1 MFHVCCLILLTADF
15 FFSWISLKTRS
26 SLQSITVDFSYSRSC
41 SEQGHLKSQMRVII
55 VLDLQTSFFFFFLQK
70 QICFVNGEFVVQ

>member
-55 VLDLQTSFFFFFLQK
+55 VLDLQTSFFFFFFANPDL
-70 QICFVNGEFVVQ
+70 FSEW